1 MPECRVNQDQ
11 RACRAALWVQTP
23 TQHKYIDYQSRW
35 VVTAMRP
42 PVLLRW
48 VMDGLFVCLPGRQ
61 RWDGTWWWEGESL
74 NTETNSPQR
83 RNVVLNLKWSL
94 RGLESFWTNL
104 SEQSERKHSLVP
116 HYQHWG
122 AREQGT
128 RLCLF
133 QWPTDQAVIVLG
145 SFQVCLNVIMT
156 DNEGTAVRETLRSEY
171 KKHVN
176 SSLPV
181 QLIELRHSEKKS
193 QETHKVSHCR
203 VTEKCDSSQLVQI
216 PQPQ

>member
-1 MPECRVNQDQ
+1 MLIIRVVELWQ
-11 RACRAALWVQTP
+11 RWGRLCCHAEWWTVCLFVFQGAKGETGPDGEKVRVWTRKQT
-23 TQHKYIDYQSRW
+23 
-35 VVTAMRP
+35 
-42 PVLLRW
+42 LLR
-48 VMDGLFVCLPGRQ
+48 
-61 RWDGTWWWEGESL
+61 ES
-74 NTETNSPQR
+74 
-83 RNVVLNLKWSL
+83 VLNLKWSL

-104 SEQSERKHSLVP
+104 SEQSERRHSFVP

-122 AREQGT
+122 ALEQGT

-133 QWPTDQAVIVLG
+133 QWTTDQAVIVLG